1 MLVLKFV
8 DVDCGPSGRSV
19 GRVSFRMVLVL
30 RLGVRTVEVDQGP
43 CGFRC
48 CPE

>member
-1 MLVLKFV
+1 MLVLSSV
-8 DVDCGPSGRSV
+8 DVVDHRGRVSV
-19 GRVSFRMVLVL
+19 GVSFRMALVL